1 MKLDRIP
8 LETTRGPKLS
18 AVLLRRGAG
27 LTVED
32 GATLDPATVG
42 AVVDFLTS
50 PRRREVLGELGEDQV
65 DGVSW
70 VERTPSADP
79 DDLACSL
86 SELAGRFGVAPVWFA
101 LVEDSDLVEA
111 P

>member
-8 LETTRGPKLS
+8 LETTRGPKLG

-32 GATLDPATVG
+32 GATLDPETVG
-42 AVVDFLTS
+42 QVVTFLTS
-50 PRRREVLGELGEDQV
+50 PRPREVLGELGADQV
-65 DGVSW
+65 DAVSW
-70 VERTPSADP
+70 VERTPIADL

-86 SELAGRFGVAPVWFA
+86 SELAGRFGVAPVWA
-101 LVEDSDLVEA
+101 ELVEDSDLVEA